1 MNCRFR
7 RAVGSLVVA
16 AVACVGSTASA
27 EPSPAGAAAPPYRP
41 GCGPT
46 AEAPRYEPA
55 VTGNALV
62 SIPANAPALLF
73 KYESGGG
80 TVDTVTLKS
89 ETANDVATTSRESD
103 LDTILLRLTEPLR
116 AGETY
121 SVQATSMCQPS
132 SRPNPVPVARFI
144 AGEAATLPTEM
155 GKVLQLDDTLGGTS
169 VPVLA
174 LELSA
179 EARPFLP
186 LTRFTVR
193 IPNDPFI
200 GESTRHG
207 GTLKPAA
214 APTVHLASLSSF
226 CRANAAAPTQVAVS
240 AYLAGESVP
249 YATVIAP
256 IDIGAFCTE
265 QERVRAEN
273 ERRNAEAAAA
283 AQAAATSPDDRA
295 PASRGGCSLA
305 ATAPSNGT
313 GTSGGASVA
322 LAAGLAMVVAS
333 ALRRRR

>member
-27 EPSPAGAAAPPYRP
+27 EPSPAGASAPPYRP

-103 LDTILLRLTEPLR
+103 LDTILLRLTEPL
-116 AGETY
+116 
-121 SVQATSMCQPS
+121 
-132 SRPNPVPVARFI
+132 I

-265 QERVRAEN
+265 QERLRAEN